1 MALIQPRDMLV
12 FAELNACRFLSLPQ
26 LGQLCFGGNLETG
39 RKRLQKLRKAGYVE
53 CQRLLHAV
61 PACAWLTSK
70 ASALL
75 GCPRSHSHRPNLASL
90 RHDLVI
96 RDLRMRLL
104 LDAPKYGM
112 DVETLRI
119 QAEDISFNV
128 RGCRHRP
135 DAFLTLGGE
144 TRKHYFLEIDLGT
157 ESIRVFTRKIEQY
170 EYVLKSGAF
179 AARFDAPP
187 ERYRDYPFQ
196 VLAVFDSPIRQDRVL
211 AALGEEGYRHFVLAA
226 LLPEACATP
235 LAEIW
240 TSPAGEA
247 KTSLGSATPPSSS
260 ADFA

>member
-1 MALIQPRDMLV
+1 MALIQPRDMQV
-12 FAELNACRFLSLPQ
+12 FAELNTCRFLSLPQ
-26 LGQLCFGGNLETG
+26 LAQLCFNGNLETA
-39 RKRLQKLRKAGYVE
+39 RKRLQKLRGAGYIE

-61 PACAWLTSK
+61 PACVWMTAK
-70 ASALL
+70 ASTLL
-75 GCPRSHSHRPNLASL
+75 GRPRSHSHRPNLASL
-90 RHDLVI
+90 RHELVI
-96 RDLRMRLL
+96 RDFRMRLL
-104 LDAPKYGM
+104 LDAPEYGM
-112 DVETLRI
+112 DVETVRV

-135 DAFLTLGGE
+135 DAFLTLGGK

-170 EYVLKSGAF
+170 ERLFKRGAF

-187 ERYRDYPFQ
+187 GRYRDYPFQ
-196 VLAVFDSPIRQDRVL
+196 VLAVFDSPTRQERVL
-211 AALGEEGYRHFVLAA
+211 AALREDGYRHFLLAA
-226 LLPEACATP
+226 RLPEACATP

-240 TSPAGEA
+240 TSPAREA